1 MKIIL
6 IKLVKI
12 LLILI
17 GIEVLLII
25 VMIFFLMSDEPTN
38 PVGRTLYIGL
48 KYVLGFP
55 LVLINEN
62 YPFFLDSKKM
72 PNEMIP
78 LVLLNNFIQ
87 AGVIVWIKSLFKK

>member
-6 IKLVKI
+6 IKLFKI

-17 GIEVLLII
+17 GIEVLLFV

-38 PVGRTLYIGL
+38 SVGRTLYLGL

-87 AGVIVWIKSLFKK
+87 AGIIVWVKSLLKK